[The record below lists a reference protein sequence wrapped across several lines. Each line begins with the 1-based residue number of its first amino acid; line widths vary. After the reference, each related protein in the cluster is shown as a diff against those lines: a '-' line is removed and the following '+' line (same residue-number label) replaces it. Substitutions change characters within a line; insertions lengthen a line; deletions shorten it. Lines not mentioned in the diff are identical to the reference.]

1 MNSLASDVQYALRML
16 RKSPAFTVASV
27 LALALGVGANT
38 AIFSVV
44 NAVLLSPLP
53 YPEPD
58 RIVSVHRRFPE
69 GTGNSVS
76 IPKYT
81 FWKANNTVI
90 DDLCAYDFV
99 GPGFSL
105 AGGDTPE
112 QVKGIHAA
120 EGYFRVFRAQT
131 MMGRTFTKE
140 EDTPGGAHVV
150 VISAGL
156 WKRRYGSDPSIIG
169 RNVVLNADPYT
180 VVGVLDERFQATPP
194 ADLWVP
200 LQADPSS
207 TNNGHYLMV
216 SGRLRPGVTLQQA
229 NAQLKLVGDQFREG
243 HPDFM
248 GKTEGV
254 ESVTLLTAEVGQIRQ
269 VLLVLTAAVG
279 LVLLIACANVANLM
293 LAQGATRQRE
303 LAVRAAIGAGRAR
316 LVRQLLT
323 ESIVLAL
330 AGAALGLAIGYW
342 GSKMLVR
349 LAPEGLP
356 RLDELQNGVPLNATV
371 LLFSLGV
378 GLLTGVLFGLM
389 PALHASRQ
397 DLSSTLKESSGR
409 SGSGF
414 RQNRARGLLV
424 VGETALSVVLLI
436 GAVLL
441 IRTFLGLR
449 DVDPGIDSHN
459 VLTMQ
464 TSLIGNRYST
474 TAKTA
479 QLQSDVVDR
488 LEAVPGVLNASPAI
502 QLPVVNFGLD
512 LPFTVEGRPLQDK
525 YHGDEFWRS
534 VGPHYF
540 DVFHIGLKA
549 GRVFSKRDVEN
560 SPRVLVINE
569 AFAKKYFAKE
579 NPIGQRLLVAHGL
592 GKEFEDGP
600 REIVGVVTSVR
611 EAGLNKELSPVMYIP
626 SAQVPT
632 LMQGFANNVA
642 PQTWIIRAQGD
653 PTLLVGA
660 VRKQFAALD
669 NTLAVAEIKTMDKVL
684 EGATS
689 LQIFLMTLL
698 GAFAGLALI
707 LAAIGIYGVVSYM
720 VEQRTNEIGIRMAL
734 GARPGGVLGLVARG
748 GLLLASAGIVAGL
761 AGAFGLTRFME
772 KMLYGVK
779 PADPLTFGVVAI
791 TLLLVAA
798 LACVVPALRATR
810 LDPVIALRA
819 E

>member
-1 MNSLASDVQYALRML
+1 MSSLLSDLQYAVRML
-16 RKSPAFTVASV
+16 RKSPAFTAASV

-53 YPEPD
+53 YPEPE
-58 RIVSVHRRFPE
+58 RIVSLHRTFPG

-76 IPKYT
+76 IPKFT

-90 DDLCAYDFV
+90 DDLSAYDFS

-105 AGGDTPE
+105 AGGEIPE
-112 QVKGIHAA
+112 QIKGIHVS
-120 EGYFRVFRAQT
+120 EGYFRVFRAQA
-131 MMGRTFTKE
+131 MLGRTFTKE
-140 EDTPGGAHVV
+140 EDAPGGARAV

-156 WKRRYGSDPSIIG
+156 WKRRYGSDPAIIG
-169 RNVVLNADPYT
+169 RSIVLNSDPYT
-180 VVGVLDERFQATPP
+180 VVGVLDERFHEDPP
-194 ADLWVP
+194 AEIWVP

-207 TNNGHYLMV
+207 NNNGHYLLV
-216 SGRLRPGVTLQQA
+216 SGRLKPGVTVQQT
-229 NAQLKLVGDQFREG
+229 NAQLKLVGDRFREG

-248 GKTEGV
+248 GKEEGIGAV
-254 ESVTLLTAEVGQIRQ
+254 PLLTEEVGQIRP

-279 LVLLIACANVANLM
+279 LVLLIACANVANLL

-303 LAVRAAIGAGRAR
+303 LAVRAAIGAGRGR
-316 LVRQLLT
+316 IVRQLLT
-323 ESIVLAL
+323 ESIVLAFL
-330 AGAALGLAIGYW
+330 GAVFGVAFGYW
-342 GSKMLVR
+342 GSRMLVR

-356 RLDELQNGVPLNATV
+356 RLGELASGVRLNSTV

-378 GLLTGVLFGLM
+378 ALLTGVLFGLI
-389 PALHASRQ
+389 PSLQASRQ
-397 DLSSTLKESSGR
+397 DLSSTLKEASGR

-441 IRTFLGLR
+441 IRTFVGLR
-449 DVDPGIDSHN
+449 NVDPGIDAHN

-464 TSLIGNRYST
+464 TSLIGNRYAT
-474 TAKTA
+474 TAKAA

-502 QLPVVNFGLD
+502 QLPVVNIGID
-512 LPFTVEGRPLQDK
+512 LPFVIEGRPLRDK

-540 DVFHIGLKA
+540 DVFHIATKA
-549 GRVFSKRDVEN
+549 GRVFTKRDVEN
-560 SPRVLVINE
+560 SPPVVVINE
-569 AFAKKYFAKE
+569 AFAKQHFPKE
-579 NPIGQRLLVAHGL
+579 NPIGQRLTIARGL
-592 GKEFEDGP
+592 GKEFEDKT
-600 REIVGVVTSVR
+600 REIVGVVSSVR
-611 EAGLNKELSPVMYIP
+611 ERGLNQDPSPVMYIP
-626 SAQVPT
+626 SAQVPA
-632 LMQGFANNVA
+632 LLQGFANSVV
-642 PQTWIIRAQGD
+642 PQTWVIKTQGD
-653 PTLLVGA
+653 PGLLVDA
-660 VRKQFAALD
+660 VRKQFAAVD

-689 LQIFLMTLL
+689 LEIFLMTLL
-698 GAFAGLALI
+698 GAFAALALV

-720 VEQRTNEIGIRMAL
+720 VEQRTSEIGIRMAL

-748 GLLLASAGIVAGL
+748 GLTLAGVGVVAGL

-779 PADPLTFGVVAI
+779 PADPLTFGVVGI
-791 TLLLVAA
+791 TLLVVAA
-798 LACVVPALRATR
+798 LACVVPAVRATR